1 MEPLLDFNKRIVQR
15 FNQEVIT
22 DGNEA
27 SFRELMDERFVNHAA
42 PPGADNGPAGM
53 WHTFQHVLRPA
64 LAGLQVHI
72 QAQVAEGELVTT
84 RKTLTGTHTGP
95 LLGIEP
101 TGQFVVI
108 DVIDIVCVRSG
119 KYYEHWGLNTLA
131 AVLAHLRQ
139 LQAPSQ

>member
-27 SFRELMDERFVNHAA
+27 SFHELMDEHFVNHSA

-53 WHTFQHVLRPA
+53 WNTFQHVLRPA
-64 LAGLQVHI
+64 LTDLQVHI
-72 QAQVAEGELVTT
+72 QAQVGEGEFVTT
-84 RKTLTGTHTGP
+84 RKTITGTHTGP
-95 LLGIEP
+95 LLGVAP
-101 TGQFVVI
+101 TGQFVTI
-108 DVIDIVCVRSG
+108 DVIDIVRVRDG

-131 AVLAHLRQ
+131 VVLAHLRH
-139 LQAPSQ
+139 LQGPGQ